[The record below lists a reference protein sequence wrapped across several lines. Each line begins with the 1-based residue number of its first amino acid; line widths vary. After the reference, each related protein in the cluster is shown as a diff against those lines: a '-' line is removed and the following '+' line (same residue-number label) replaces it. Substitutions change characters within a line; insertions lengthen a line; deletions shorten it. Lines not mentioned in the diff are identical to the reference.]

1 MMSNEIIRRNEELEL
16 QYAKAIDTIA
26 RLENRVQRLEEENAK
41 LRKQVNTL
49 IRALEIA
56 SQIKDYNAQ
65 TKHLESVLEKL
76 KEKYGER

>member
-1 MMSNEIIRRNEELEL
+1 MMSNEIIRRNEELEY

-26 RLENRVQRLEEENAK
+26 RLENRVQKLEEENAK

-49 IRALEIA
+49 MRALEIA
-56 SQIKDYNAQ
+56 IQIKDYNVQ
-65 TKHLESVLEKL
+65 TKHLESVLKKL

>member
-1 MMSNEIIRRNEELEL
+1 MSNEIIRRNEELEL

-49 IRALEIA
+49 MRALEIA

-65 TKHLESVLEKL
+65 TKHLESVLKKL

>member
-1 MMSNEIIRRNEELEL
+1 MMNNEIIRRNEELEL

-49 IRALEIA
+49 MRALEIA
-56 SQIKDYNAQ
+56 IQIKDYNVQ
-65 TKHLESVLEKL
+65 TKHLESVLKKL

>member
-1 MMSNEIIRRNEELEL
+1 MVVNDIIRRNEELQR
-16 QYAKAIDTIA
+16 QYTKAIDTIV
-26 RLENRVQRLEEENAK
+26 RLENRVQKLEEENAR

-49 IRALEIA
+49 MRALEIA

-65 TKHLESVLEKL
+65 TKHLKTVLKKL

>member
-1 MMSNEIIRRNEELEL
+1 MKINFAIST
-16 QYAKAIDTIA
+16 KAIDTIA
-26 RLENRVQRLEEENAK
+26 RLEDRVQKLEEENAR

-49 IRALEIA
+49 MRALEIA

-65 TKHLESVLEKL
+65 TKHLKLVLKKM

>member
-1 MMSNEIIRRNEELEL
+1 MVVNDIIRRNEELQR
-16 QYAKAIDTIA
+16 QYTKAIDTIV
-26 RLENRVQRLEEENAK
+26 RLENRVQKLEEENAR

-49 IRALEIA
+49 MRALEIA

-65 TKHLESVLEKL
+65 TKHLKLVLKKL

>member
-1 MMSNEIIRRNEELEL
+1 MVVNDIIRRNEELQR
-16 QYAKAIDTIA
+16 QYTKAIDTIA
-26 RLENRVQRLEEENAK
+26 RLENRVQKLEEENAR

-49 IRALEIA
+49 MRALEIA

-65 TKHLESVLEKL
+65 TKHLKTVLKKM

>member
-1 MMSNEIIRRNEELEL
+1 MVVNDIIRRNEELQR
-16 QYAKAIDTIA
+16 QYTKAIDTIA
-26 RLENRVQRLEEENAK
+26 RLENRVQKLEEENAR

-49 IRALEIA
+49 MRALEIA

-65 TKHLESVLEKL
+65 TKHLKTVLKKL

>member
-1 MMSNEIIRRNEELEL
+1 MSNEIIRRNEELEL
-16 QYAKAIDTIA
+16 QYAKAIDIIA

-49 IRALEIA
+49 MRALEIA

-65 TKHLESVLEKL
+65 TKHLESVLKKL

>member
-49 IRALEIA
+49 MRALEIA

>member
-49 IRALEIA
+49 MRALEIA

-65 TKHLESVLEKL
+65 TKHLESVLKKL

>member
-1 MMSNEIIRRNEELEL
+1 MMNNEIIRRNEELEL

-49 IRALEIA
+49 MRALEIA

-65 TKHLESVLEKL
+65 TKHLESVLKKL

>member
-1 MMSNEIIRRNEELEL
+1 MVISDIIRRNEELER

-26 RLENRVQRLEEENAK
+26 RLENKIQKLEEENAK

-49 IRALEIA
+49 MRAIEIA

-65 TKHLESVLEKL
+65 IEHLKSVLK